1 MTDKSESGAALSGR
15 AFSQCVHMDRAGRV
29 VVPAGMRRA
38 LNIRD
43 EQELTI
49 TLEDDCIRLQT
60 IDAGLRRIRGIARR
74 KRKSRGSI
82 IDEFI
87 AERRAEAAQD

>member
-1 MTDKSESGAALSGR
+1 MTDQPEPGAVSSKR
-15 AFSQCVHMDRAGRV
+15 AFSQCVHMDRAGRL
-29 VVPAGMRRA
+29 VVPAGIRKA

-74 KRKSRGSI
+74 KRNSSGNI
-82 IDEFI
+82 VDDFI
-87 AERRAEAAQD
+87 AQRRAEAAQD

>member
-1 MTDKSESGAALSGR
+1 MTNKFEPAAASSER

-29 VVPAGMRRA
+29 VVPAGIRRA

-43 EQELTI
+43 EQDLTI

-60 IDAGLRRIRGIARR
+60 IDAGLKRIREIARR
-74 KRKSRGSI
+74 KRKRSGSI
-82 IDEFI
+82 VDEFI

>member
-1 MTDKSESGAALSGR
+1 MTDKSVPGAVS
-15 AFSQCVHMDRAGRV
+15 FPHDYSQCVHMDRAGRL
-29 VVPAGMRRA
+29 VVPAGIRKA

-43 EQELTI
+43 EQDLTI

-60 IDAGLRRIRGIARR
+60 IDAGLKRIREIARR
-74 KRKSRGSI
+74 KRKRSGSI
-82 IDEFI
+82 VDEFI

>member
-1 MTDKSESGAALSGR
+1 MTDKSEFGAVSSLHAL
-15 AFSQCVHMDRAGRV
+15 SQCVHMDRAGRV
-29 VVPAGMRRA
+29 VVPVGIRKA

-74 KRKSRGSI
+74 KRKGNSSLV
-82 IDEFI
+82 DEFI